1 MGNLRKLRTCLVSE
15 SIGHFYIVVGVGG
28 VFVKGL
34 GDVNRSC
41 RSWLVL
47 ETPEI
52 GLYFVAIDFD
62 L

>member
-1 MGNLRKLRTCLVSE
+1 MANLRKLRTCLVSE
-15 SIGHFYIVVGVGG
+15 SIGHLNIIVSIGG

-34 GDVNRSC
+34 GDINWSRRSG
-41 RSWLVL
+41 LVL

-52 GLYFVAIDFD
+52 GLDFVAINFN